1 MLKANKV
8 ESICALSGRE
18 ALEIVMARIQLVANE
33 EAPMFKIILMDYS
46 MPEMDGPTTVKN
58 MKKLFERNAIN
69 VSQQPYICCCTAY
82 DEITFKKK
90 AKDAGMD

>member
-33 EAPMFKIILMDYS
+33 EAPMFKIILMDYM
-46 MPEMDGPTTVKN
+46 MPEMNGPMTVKR
-58 MKKLFERNAIN
+58 MKKLFEN
-69 VSQQPYICCCTAY
+69 C
-82 DEITFKKK
+82 
-90 AKDAGMD
+90 